1 MQGVRIIV
9 GMSPKSLPMCSPPS
23 PVRRPNGVATRRKS
37 VKLFRALADPTR
49 LEVLAL
55 IASRDEPIC
64 VCDIVA
70 CFDVS
75 QPTISH
81 HLKTLRDA
89 RLVTATRRGTW
100 SYYVVDARG
109 VEALRSA
116 LNSVLPEADA
126 TGG

>member
-1 MQGVRIIV
+1 MMAQ
-9 GMSPKSLPMCSPPS
+9 MSPKHLPMCSPS
-23 PVRRPNGVATRRKS
+23 PAVRRPKGVVARRKS
-37 VKLFRALADPTR
+37 VKLFRALSDPTR

-55 IASRDEPIC
+55 IASCDEPVC

-81 HLKTLRDA
+81 HLKALRDA

-100 SYYVVDARG
+100 SYYTVDTRG
-109 VEALRSA
+109 VEALRAA
-116 LNSVLPEADA
+116 LNSVLPEAGA